1 MFVDPTL
8 VPTEP
13 AMPPSPARPRQTRAS
28 CGALNAFGVLCTLCA
43 LCVLTAL
50 NAPHAHAQSIPP
62 VTGAPADPFHQ
73 PCVEIRVT
81 PNGGG
86 AVLPSGPPPGQRKA
100 IDPFKPRQS
109 FQPFKRYVDLDDRCA
124 NLPEFAPTRDTDT
137 TGVWYVSMPIHEVH
151 EPHAA
156 RVTATASPG
165 AALHTVVS

>member
-1 MFVDPTL
+1 
-8 VPTEP
+8 
-13 AMPPSPARPRQTRAS
+13 MPPSPARPRQTRAS
-28 CGALNAFGVLCTLCA
+28 CGALNAFGVLCTLCT

-62 VTGAPADPFHQ
+62 VTGVPADPFHQ

-86 AVLPSGPPPGQRKA
+86 AALPSGPPRGQREA
-100 IDPFKPRQS
+100 IDPFKPRQP

-137 TGVWYVSMPIHEVH
+137 TGVWYVSMPAHEVH
-151 EPHAA
+151 EVREVHKAQEPHEPHTA
-156 RVTATASPG
+156 RVTATVSPG
-165 AALHTVVS
+165 AALHTAVS